1 MNILRLSTLSMTLA
15 IAVITLGVG
24 ANGWAAPGECS
35 GPKDARPESC
45 NASSDPSETTFT
57 VNIDVDSI
65 STMNGPA
72 MCMGTTEM
80 GLDVGFGL
88 NDCHVTLDDEGGP
101 FEVDPPRDY
110 CLFAAD
116 VKNTRKETSVMFFF
130 HSPCGDHPGT
140 GVWRTLRLPA
150 TLAGGPPGDFTVTV
164 DSPFDVVLT
173 KNHQPFKEV
182 SLTDRISVKDGEIVY
197 TAP

>member
-45 NASSDPSETTFT
+45 NASSDPRETTFT
-57 VNIDVDSI
+57 GNILVS
-65 STMNGPA
+65 SNLTTA
-72 MCMGTTEM
+72 VFCTGTTEKD
-80 GLDVGFGL
+80 LDVGFPLNNCPVRL
-88 NDCHVTLDDEGGP
+88 NDTNAP
-101 FEVDPPRDY
+101 FGTRDY

-130 HSPCGDHPGT
+130 HEPCGVHPGT

-164 DSPFDVVLT
+164 DSPFDENVVLT
-173 KNHQPFKEV
+173 KNHQPFKEEP
-182 SLTDRISVKDGEIVY
+182 LTDTITVGDIVY
-197 TAP
+197 TADPP